1 MLLFIPRIVVV
12 SSIPEHRDTI
22 IISDKA
28 ARKTKRNGIIALVV
42 FFLLAMPAQLSAFPT
57 TTSCNTEQAFASV
70 DRQLKNKHY
79 EEARAALNSLRSCP
93 GLSNIEKFNLGWL
106 YGRSRDFHTALTIF
120 NSLPADVPDPST
132 HQYAIAL
139 GQFEL
144 SDYKG
149 AVETLKATLQQ
160 GALDSR
166 SANLLGVSYSK
177 LGLYQ
182 EAYPVLAEELRR
194 DPNDLLAYLNLV
206 ALFADSNDYENAAKV
221 ATRATSVFPENPDV
235 FVVLGAADTL
245 RGDYNKAHDDLEKAI
260 RLSPHLAQ
268 PRFLLAVSDY
278 KKRDFAKAEAEIKEA
293 LDSGIDNSDLHY
305 LLAECLFELD
315 STKDQAI
322 LSELGRAI
330 ALNPRNVSARTMR
343 GRMLLDQHRAQEAV
357 ADLEL
362 AHQVDPDSHSTTY
375 VLARA
380 YAAVGRK
387 DEAKGLFSSLSGQVS
402 QDLKN
407 QRSMEI
413 TDALNERKLKQ
424 ILSGEH

>member
-1 MLLFIPRIVVV
+1 VKPA
-12 SSIPEHRDTI
+12 SIPEHRDNMV
-22 IISDKA
+22 ISDKA
-28 ARKTKRNGIIALVV
+28 ASKTKFNRITTLVACL
-42 FFLLAMPAQLSAFPT
+42 LLAMPAQLNAFPT
-57 TTSCNTEQAFASV
+57 PASCNPAQVFASV

-79 EEARAALNSLRSCP
+79 EEARTTLDSLRSCP
-93 GLSNIEKFNLGWL
+93 SLSNIEKFNLGWL
-106 YGRSRDFHTALTIF
+106 YGRSRDFHTAVAIF
-120 NSLPADVPDPST
+120 NSLPPDVPDPST

-149 AVETLKATLQQ
+149 VVETLKTAQQQ
-160 GALDSR
+160 GTLDSR

-182 EAYPVLAEELRR
+182 NAYPVLAEELQR
-194 DPNDLLAYLNLV
+194 DPHDLLAYLNLV
-206 ALFADSNDYENAAKV
+206 ALFADSDDYENAAKV
-221 ATRATSVFPENPDV
+221 ATRATSVFPVNSDV
-235 FVVLGAADTL
+235 FVVLGTADTL

-260 RLSPHLAQ
+260 QLSPHLAQ

-278 KKRDFAKAEAEIKEA
+278 KKRDFAKAETEIKEA
-293 LDSGIDNSDLHY
+293 LGSGIDDSDLHY

-315 STKDQAI
+315 STKEQAI
-322 LSELGRAI
+322 LSELDRAI

-343 GRMLLDQHRAQEAV
+343 GRILLEQHHAQEAV
-357 ADLEL
+357 SDLKL
-362 AHQVDPDSHSTTY
+362 AHQVDPNSHSTTY
-375 VLARA
+375 ALARA

-413 TDALNERKLKQ
+413 IDGLNEQKLKQ

>member
-1 MLLFIPRIVVV
+1 M
-12 SSIPEHRDTI
+12 I
-22 IISDKA
+22 ILDKTA
-28 ARKTKRNGIIALVV
+28 SKTKCNGIITLIAC
-42 FFLLAMPAQLSAFPT
+42 LLLEMPTQLSASQTPA
-57 TTSCNTEQAFASV
+57 SCNAAQAFASV
-70 DRQLKNKHY
+70 DKRLKNKHY
-79 EEARAALNSLRSCP
+79 EEAKSTLDSLRSCP
-93 GLSNIEKFNLGWL
+93 NLSNIEKFNLGWL

-149 AVETLKATLQQ
+149 AVETLKTAQQQ

-182 EAYPVLAEELRR
+182 NAYPVLAEELRS
-194 DPNDLLAYLNLV
+194 DPHDLLAYLNLV
-206 ALFADSNDYENAAKV
+206 SLFADSDDYENAAKV
-221 ATRATSVFPENPDV
+221 ATRATSVFPENSAV
-235 FVVLGAADTL
+235 FVALGAADTL
-245 RGDYNKAHDDLEKAI
+245 RGDYDKGHDDLEKAI
-260 RLSPHLAQ
+260 QLSPLLAQ

-293 LDSGIDNSDLHY
+293 LDSGVDDSDLHY
-305 LLAECLFELD
+305 LLAECMFELD

-322 LSELGRAI
+322 LSELNRAI
-330 ALNPRNVSARTMR
+330 ALNPRNISARTMR
-343 GRMLLDQHRAQEAV
+343 GKMLLDQHHAQEAV
-357 ADLEL
+357 ADLQL
-362 AHQVDPDSHSTTY
+362 AHQVDPNSHSATY
-375 VLARA
+375 ALARA

-387 DEAKGLFSSLSGQVS
+387 GEAKVLFSGLSGQVS
-402 QDLKN
+402 QDLEN
-407 QRSMEI
+407 QRNMEI

-424 ILSGEH
+424 ILSGEP

>member
-1 MLLFIPRIVVV
+1 VNPEP
-12 SSIPEHRDTI
+12 IPEYRDNMVML
-22 IISDKA
+22 DKA
-28 ARKTKRNGIIALVV
+28 ASKTKYNGIITLVACL
-42 FFLLAMPAQLSAFPT
+42 LLAMPTQLSASPT
-57 TTSCNTEQAFASV
+57 PASCNATQAFASV
-70 DRQLKNKHY
+70 DQQLKNKRY
-79 EEARAALNSLRSCP
+79 EEAKAALDNLRSCP
-93 GLSNIEKFNLGWL
+93 SLSNMEKFNLGWL

-149 AVETLKATLQQ
+149 AVETLKTAQRQ

-182 EAYPVLAEELRR
+182 DAYPVLAEELRH
-194 DPNDLLAYLNLV
+194 DPHDLLAYLNLV

-221 ATRATSVFPENPDV
+221 ATRATSVFPENSDV

-245 RGDYNKAHDDLEKAI
+245 RGDYSKAHDDLGKAI
-260 RLSPHLAQ
+260 QLSPHLAQ

-293 LDSGIDNSDLHY
+293 LNSGVDDSDLHY

-315 STKDQAI
+315 STREQAI
-322 LSELGRAI
+322 LSELNRAI
-330 ALNPRNVSARTMR
+330 ELNPRNISARTMR

-362 AHQVDPDSHSTTY
+362 AHQVDPTSHSATY
-375 VLARA
+375 ALARA
-380 YAAVGRK
+380 YTAVGRK
-387 DEAKGLFSSLSGQVS
+387 DEAKALFSSLSGQVS
-402 QDLKN
+402 NDLEN
-407 QRSMEI
+407 QRNMEI

>member
-1 MLLFIPRIVVV
+1 M
-12 SSIPEHRDTI
+12 I
-22 IISDKA
+22 ILDKA
-28 ARKTKRNGIIALVV
+28 ASKTKFNGITTLVAS
-42 FFLLAMPAQLSAFPT
+42 FLLAMSLQLSASPT
-57 TTSCNTEQAFASV
+57 VTSCNAAQVFASV
-70 DRQLKNKHY
+70 EEQLKNKRY
-79 EEARAALNSLRSCP
+79 EEAKAGLDSLRSCP
-93 GLSNIEKFNLGWL
+93 SLSNIEKFNVGWL
-106 YGRSRDFHTALTIF
+106 YGRARDFHTALTIF

-144 SDYKG
+144 TDYKG
-149 AVETLKATLQQ
+149 TVETLKTAQQQ

-166 SANLLGVSYSK
+166 SANLLGVAYSK

-182 EAYPVLAEELRR
+182 DAYPVLAEELQR
-194 DPNDLLAYLNLV
+194 DPHDLLAYLNLV
-206 ALFADSNDYENAAKV
+206 ALFADSDDFENAAKV
-221 ATRATSVFPENPDV
+221 ATRATSVFPENSDV

-245 RGDYNKAHDDLEKAI
+245 RGDYDKAHNDLGKAI
-260 RLSPHLAQ
+260 QLSPHLAQ

-278 KKRDFAKAEAEIKEA
+278 RKRDIAKAATEIKEA
-293 LDSGIDNSDLHY
+293 LGSGIDDSDLHY

-315 STKDQAI
+315 STKEQAI
-322 LSELGRAI
+322 LSELNRAI

-343 GRMLLDQHRAQEAV
+343 GRMLLEQHHAQEAV

-362 AHQVDPDSHSTTY
+362 AHQVDPNSHSATY
-375 VLARA
+375 ALARA
-380 YAAVGRK
+380 YTAVGRK
-387 DEAKGLFSSLSGQVS
+387 DEAKALFSSLSGQVS

-407 QRSMEI
+407 QRNMEL